1 MLLVDLLERHG
12 AERPRKVALLY
23 GESALDYGELNAEVG
38 RLAAD
43 LRRHAAPGELS
54 ALWLPNG
61 PELLCM
67 ILACLKAGIVAMPL
81 HHRMKLP
88 EIERVLTRGGVKH
101 LVTDHRSYFELPGG
115 PRRGASSVRSPD
127 DPCLVLLTSGSK
139 GLPKS
144 VLLSEAS
151 LDHILRYRLD
161 HTMLGTESVSVVASC
176 LTQSVG
182 LYQSLALLAAGA
194 TLVLLDDY
202 DPDRLVDAL
211 HRHRPTHLIMVVEAF
226 DRLLHHPRISA
237 ESVRSLVFASV
248 GADRV
253 TERVQRRF
261 IALAGRPL
269 RVSYGLTESSW
280 ALVNSGERA
289 DRCLALGKP
298 CPGIEIRLRD
308 ADGRD
313 VGTGEVGEIHIKSP
327 RTMLGYLNDD
337 AATRDVLVDG
347 WLASGDL
354 ARRDD
359 EGWYWFAGRRKST
372 IVLPSGD
379 NVSPAEVEAALLGHP
394 GVSRCAVIGVETSEG
409 GMAVWALVVR
419 ENGDP
424 PADVLLAF
432 LRERLSDYKIPAR
445 IVFVPRLPVGLTGK
459 IQAEDVSKLVG
470 P

>member
-12 AERPRKVALLY
+12 AERSRKAAVLY
-23 GESALDYGELNAEVG
+23 GERTLDYGELNAEAD
-38 RLAAD
+38 RLAAG
-43 LRRHAAPGELS
+43 LRRHAAPGEPF

-61 PELLCM
+61 PELLCL

-81 HHRMKLP
+81 HHGMKRP
-88 EIERVLTRGGVKH
+88 EIERVLTRGRVKH
-101 LVTDHRSYFELPGG
+101 LVTDHRSYLELRDE
-115 PRRGASSVRSPD
+115 PRHGASCGAPD

-144 VLLSEAS
+144 VLLSVTS

-161 HTMLGTESVSVVASC
+161 HTLLSTSSVSVVASC

-202 DPDRLVDAL
+202 DPDRLVDAV

-226 DRLLHHPRISA
+226 ERLLHHPKISA
-237 ESVRSLVFASV
+237 QSLQSLVFASA

-253 TERVQRRF
+253 TDRVQRRF
-261 IALAGRPL
+261 VALTGRPL

-280 ALVNSGERA
+280 ALVNSGERV
-289 DRCLALGKP
+289 DRCLALGMP

-313 VGTGEVGEIHIKSP
+313 VGAGEVGEIHIESP
-327 RTMLGYLNDD
+327 RTMLGYLDDD

-347 WLASGDL
+347 WLATGDL

-359 EGWYWFAGRRKST
+359 EGWYWFVGRKKST

-379 NVSPAEVEAALLGHP
+379 NVSPAEVEDALLGHP
-394 GVSRCAVIGVETSEG
+394 GVSRCAVVGVETPEG
-409 GMAVWALVVR
+409 RTAIWALVVR
-419 ENGDP
+419 ENGEP
-424 PADVLLAF
+424 PADALLAF

-459 IQAEDVSKLVG
+459 IQADEVAKLVD